1 MRIIRLGGWG
11 SSRPAPR
18 TLCCPQAAAQT
29 PFPRAK
35 QLAMTR
41 KLTLVLVTF
50 LGLVVSSAATQAAP
64 APAKRAAPAKRGAVK
79 PPATKGVSA
88 DELAAG
94 VQGFYD
100 KTSTFKARFKQRYY
114 IAQYRKTIDST
125 GQVVFQK
132 PGKMS
137 WRYTNNGNRVV
148 SDGTTIK
155 VYEKDNRQMFV
166 QQIAKSP
173 YPAALS
179 FLVGGGDLRKEFA
192 LRKLDAAKMGFEG
205 GFVLEGRPRQPTPA
219 YQTMLFYI
227 DAATHQVRRVL
238 LLDAQGNRNRF
249 DFVNPVVN
257 VKPPAGEFTFV
268 PPPGT
273 KIIRP

>member
-1 MRIIRLGGWG
+1 
-11 SSRPAPR
+11 
-18 TLCCPQAAAQT
+18 
-29 PFPRAK
+29 
-35 QLAMTR
+35 MTR
-41 KLTLVLVTF
+41 KLTFVLVTS

-64 APAKRAAPAKRGAVK
+64 APAPAKPAAAAKPVK
-79 PPATKGVSA
+79 AKLDVSA

-100 KTSTFKARFKQRYY
+100 KTATFKAKFKQRYY
-114 IAQYRKTIDST
+114 IAQYKKTMDST

-137 WRYTNNGNRVV
+137 WRYMNNGNRVV

-166 QQIAKSP
+166 QQMAKSP

-205 GFVLEGRPRQPTPA
+205 GFVLEGRPRQATPA
-219 YQTMLFYI
+219 YQTMLLYV
-227 DAATHQVRRVL
+227 DAATSQVRRVL

-249 DFVNPVVN
+249 DFSDPVVN
-257 VKPPAGEFTFV
+257 VKPAVGEFDFV

>member
-1 MRIIRLGGWG
+1 
-11 SSRPAPR
+11 
-18 TLCCPQAAAQT
+18 
-29 PFPRAK
+29 
-35 QLAMTR
+35 MTR
-41 KLTLVLVTF
+41 KTLTFVLITS
-50 LGLVVSSAATQAAP
+50 LGALASTAATHAAP
-64 APAKRAAPAKRGAVK
+64 GTPTRRAAPAKSAAPAK
-79 PPATKGVSA
+79 PGVSA
-88 DELAAG
+88 DELASG
-94 VQGFYD
+94 IQSFYD
-100 KTSTFKARFKQRYY
+100 KTVTFKARFKQRYS

-125 GQVVFQK
+125 GEVVFQK

-179 FLVGGGDLRKEFA
+179 FLVGGGNLREEFN

-205 GFVLEGRPRQPTPA
+205 GFVLEARPRQPTPA
-219 YQTMLFYI
+219 YQTMLLYV

-257 VKPPAGEFTFV
+257 VKPPPGEFEFV

>member
-1 MRIIRLGGWG
+1 MHEL
-11 SSRPAPR
+11 
-18 TLCCPQAAAQT
+18 
-29 PFPRAK
+29 
-35 QLAMTR
+35 LAMTR
-41 KLTLVLVTF
+41 KLIVVLLTS
-50 LGLVVSSAATQAAP
+50 LGLVVSSAATHAAP
-64 APAKRAAPAKRGAVK
+64 APAKRAAPAKPPAAKRPASK
-79 PPATKGVSA
+79 PPAPKPDVSA
-88 DELAAG
+88 DELAAK
-94 VQGFYD
+94 VQRFYD
-100 KTSTFKARFKQRYY
+100 KTATFKARFKQRYY
-114 IAQYRKTIDST
+114 IAQYKKTIDST

-132 PGKMS
+132 PGRMS

-166 QQIAKSP
+166 QQMAKSP

-219 YQTMLFYI
+219 YQTMLFYV

-249 DFVNPVVN
+249 DFVDPVVN
-257 VKPPAGEFTFV
+257 VRPPAGEFDFV

>member
-1 MRIIRLGGWG
+1 
-11 SSRPAPR
+11 
-18 TLCCPQAAAQT
+18 
-29 PFPRAK
+29 
-35 QLAMTR
+35 MTR
-41 KLTLVLVTF
+41 KLGLVLLTS
-50 LGLVVSSAATQAAP
+50 LGLLVSSAATQAAQAAAVP
-64 APAKRAAPAKRGAVK
+64 APAKHAAPTK
-79 PPATKGVSA
+79 PRAGKPTAPKLDVSA
-88 DELAAG
+88 DDLAAG
-94 VQGFYD
+94 VQSFYN
-100 KTSTFKARFKQRYY
+100 KTATFKAKFKQRYY
-114 IAQYRKTIDST
+114 ISQYKKTIDSI

-132 PGKMS
+132 PGRMS
-137 WRYTNNGNRVV
+137 WRYANNGNRVV

-166 QQIAKSP
+166 QQMAKSP

-219 YQTMLFYI
+219 YQTMVLYI
-227 DAATHQVRRVL
+227 DAATYQVRRVL

-249 DFVNPVVN
+249 DFVDPVVN
-257 VKPPAGEFTFV
+257 VKPPPGEFDFV